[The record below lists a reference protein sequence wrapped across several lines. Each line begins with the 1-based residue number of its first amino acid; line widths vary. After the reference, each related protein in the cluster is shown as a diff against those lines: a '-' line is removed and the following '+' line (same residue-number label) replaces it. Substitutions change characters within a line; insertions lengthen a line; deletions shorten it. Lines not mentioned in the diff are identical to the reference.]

1 MGDEILGENLNQ
13 ISRYIDYHEKGYFI
27 HEFRNIKS
35 ANFIFFVA
43 SPLAR
48 GNYEIVMISVV
59 IIDEDIDPRS
69 YFHLLKQFVAE
80 CKQIDDVYKG
90 FHLEIGQNSSSQDV
104 YEKIKEL
111 MHKMVLYL
119 NDISLLKYI

>member
-1 MGDEILGENLNQ
+1 M
-13 ISRYIDYHEKGYFI
+13 DYHKKRYFI

-48 GNYEIVMISVV
+48 SNYEIVMISVV

-69 YFHLLKQFVAE
+69 YFHLLK
-80 CKQIDDVYKG
+80 
-90 FHLEIGQNSSSQDV
+90 
-104 YEKIKEL
+104 
-111 MHKMVLYL
+111 
-119 NDISLLKYI
+119 

>member
-1 MGDEILGENLNQ
+1 MGDEIIEDNLNQ
-13 ISRYIDYHEKGYFI
+13 IPRYIDYHEKGYFI

-43 SPLAR
+43 SPIAR

-59 IIDEDIDPRS
+59 IIDEDIDPRP
-69 YFHLLKQFVAE
+69 YIHLLEQFVAE

-90 FHLEIGQNSSSQDV
+90 FHWNKGQNSSSQEV
-104 YEKIKEL
+104 YEKIKTL

-119 NDISLLKYI
+119 NDISLFRYI